1 MRTKFF
7 FAIVLLVA
15 ICVRL
20 SADNVVKIEGKG
32 EYATLREAVNAAES
46 GDVITMI
53 ADCEVNDGTMFVSDK
68 AIVLDLNGKKITAN
82 FETENCTLFQIQE
95 GGESITDGDLTITDL
110 SKEQTGEI
118 TCLDQGK
125 KTLIL
130 LKNNGKLTI
139 NAGNFTSPET
149 STDGCCIISV
159 SGGENATLTING
171 GTFISTKGLGTI
183 AYGVIDNSKETTI
196 NGGTIINSNNST
208 NISSRTIHNTGS
220 LRVLGGNIVSGND
233 AVYVSPAGKVVLSNA
248 ANVTGNIT
256 TAQSRPIDEYILSDA
271 ANFNLS
277 APLTVGKISYN
288 RENGGSFGTICLP
301 FVPDANEAITYY
313 ELRECDGS
321 TLVLEKSSG
330 FQINTP
336 FIYYSEDK
344 TFEVGT
350 ETQITLDA
358 NSETAMLTDKDGLQ
372 LKGVYKRSVVFAEET
387 AEYDAQNASHILEP
401 NSYYIKDDGF
411 SKANGYFNIN
421 PFRAYFTTSSAV
433 GSSRYELGVYDDLA
447 ALQPLVSES
456 AEIETIYELGGAAIP
471 HLKKGINI
479 VKFSTG
485 ETRKVIVK

>member
-53 ADCEVNDGTMFVSDK
+53 ADCEVTDETFMINNK
-68 AIVLDLNGKKITAN
+68 AITLDLNGKVITAAN
-82 FETENCTLFQIQE
+82 GTLFQIDKTDNE
-95 GGESITDGDLTITDL
+95 VGELIITDE
-110 SKEQTGEI
+110 SEEQTGEI
-118 TCLDQGK
+118 TCNNDNNRNIV
-125 KTLIL
+125 LIT
-130 LKNNGKLTI
+130 NNNVLTI
-139 NAGNFTSPET
+139 NAGRFSSPQNT
-149 STDGCCIISV
+149 TNNYCIINV
-159 SGGENATLTING
+159 YGKGEACLTING
-171 GTFISTKGLGTI
+171 GVFVSTKGYESVTVGTI
-183 AYGVIDNSKETTI
+183 SNYGTTII
-196 NGGTIINSNNST
+196 NGGNIENTYGEGVSARAINNSGT
-208 NISSRTIHNTGS
+208 LKVFGGNITSNGDAVWSSKSATF
-220 LRVLGGNIVSGND
+220 VLGNGGNIV
-233 AVYVSPAGKVVLSNA
+233 
-248 ANVTGNIT
+248 GNI
-256 TAQSRPIDEYILSDA
+256 AKNGSDYVVDEYILSDA

-336 FIYYSEDK
+336 YIYYSEDK

-433 GSSRYELGVYDDLA
+433 GSSRYELGIYDDLA

-456 AEIETIYELGGAAIP
+456 VEIETIYELGGAAIP